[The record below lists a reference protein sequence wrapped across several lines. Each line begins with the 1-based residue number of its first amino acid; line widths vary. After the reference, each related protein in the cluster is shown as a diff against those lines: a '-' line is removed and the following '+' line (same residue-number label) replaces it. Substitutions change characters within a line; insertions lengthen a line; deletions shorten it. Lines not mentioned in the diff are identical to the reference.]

1 MACTAHVR
9 IITQEQHP
17 DAELLALRAE
27 FLEAWA
33 AERAAFEAADLASI
47 GNSTPEIDSAHDRCA
62 LLAGQMLG
70 HRPVTL
76 EGVKAMA
83 MIWGWMHY
91 HSSRPGDYE
100 GGEPGNSTDERASH
114 VVMTFLLRDVA

>member
-1 MACTAHVR
+1 MDMMTETVVSGA
-9 IITQEQHP
+9 HP
-17 DAELLALRAE
+17 DTELLALGVK
-27 FLEAWA
+27 FHEAWA

-62 LLAGQMLG
+62 MLAGRMLG

-83 MIWGWMHY
+83 LCWGWLHY
-91 HSSRPGDYE
+91 NSSRPGDYE
-100 GGEPGNSTDERASH
+100 GGEPGNNTDERVSH
-114 VVMTFLLRDVA
+114 AVMSFLLRQVAA